1 MLRTGNLE
9 APQKREAVK
18 LDAEANK
25 LQALLDETKENLKH
39 AREKA
44 EWERMSVFQKA
55 KKSAVDTYDAARML
69 MTTGEFSF
77 VLRQGKWTF
86 LSRPLLTLRALP
98 KMFQAMRGWRQAH
111 EADLAIFNHPDY
123 AAAKASKLHL
133 VDESASL
140 TRMEEIFAGRWAH
153 AIPVVSHFNRAA
165 RVFLNKIRF
174 DTWRAMRKTAPGG
187 VPDPVVDRQVAMF
200 VNESTGRGSL
210 GFAEPAAVPLGR
222 ILFAPRYM
230 VSRFQ
235 MLTGHSMWQG
245 NARSR
250 RIIATEYAR
259 ALIGLGIYYSL
270 INAYFAN
277 SKDKKPISF
286 DPRSTDF
293 GKIRIGDTRIDPLA
307 GLAQAATL
315 IGRTVTGETVTTKG
329 RVIPIR
335 KVEGQKPRY
344 GDPTWTDVAARFAR
358 TKMHPVPGALAN
370 LFEGTSMDG
379 TETSVVKETGNLVG
393 PITYF
398 DIYKALSE
406 QDIPDATAMSLLALL
421 GEGLQTYKPKK

>member
-1 MLRTGNLE
+1 
-9 APQKREAVK
+9 
-18 LDAEANK
+18 
-25 LQALLDETKENLKH
+25 
-39 AREKA
+39 
-44 EWERMSVFQKA
+44 
-55 KKSAVDTYDAARML
+55 
-69 MTTGEFSF
+69 
-77 VLRQGKWTF
+77 
-86 LSRPLLTLRALP
+86 
-98 KMFQAMRGWRQAH
+98 
-111 EADLAIFNHPDY
+111 
-123 AAAKASKLHL
+123 
-133 VDESASL
+133 
-140 TRMEEIFAGRWAH
+140 
-153 AIPVVSHFNRAA
+153 
-165 RVFLNKIRF
+165 
-174 DTWRAMRKTAPGG
+174 
-187 VPDPVVDRQVAMF
+187 
-200 VNESTGRGSL
+200 
-210 GFAEPAAVPLGR
+210 
-222 ILFAPRYM
+222 
-230 VSRFQ
+230 
-235 MLTGHSMWQG
+235 MWQG

>member
-1 MLRTGNLE
+1 
-9 APQKREAVK
+9 
-18 LDAEANK
+18 
-25 LQALLDETKENLKH
+25 
-39 AREKA
+39 
-44 EWERMSVFQKA
+44 
-55 KKSAVDTYDAARML
+55 
-69 MTTGEFSF
+69 
-77 VLRQGKWTF
+77 
-86 LSRPLLTLRALP
+86 
-98 KMFQAMRGWRQAH
+98 MRGWRQAH

-123 AAAKASKLHL
+123 AAAKAAKLHL
-133 VDESASL
+133 VNESASL

-153 AIPVVSHFNRAA
+153 AIPIVSHFNRAA

-174 DTWRAMRKTAPGG
+174 DTWKAMRKTGPGG
-187 VPDPVVDRQVAMF
+187 VPDPVIDRQVAMF

-277 SKDKKPISF
+277 SKDKKTVSF

-315 IGRTVTGETVTTKG
+315 IGRTVTGKTVTAKG

-335 KVEGQKPRY
+335 KIEGQKPRY

-358 TKMHPVPGALAN
+358 TKMHPIPGALAN
-370 LFEGTSMDG
+370 LFEGTAMDG
-379 TETSVVKETGNLVG
+379 SETSVVKETGNLVG

-406 QDIPDATAMSLLALL
+406 QDIPDAAAMSLLAFL